1 MTAPAFF
8 TASVDASG
16 TTVSYNV
23 DTTNLITQA
32 YYCLRCLSNENT
44 PKTFDSNPFKM
55 EVICGPTSNVV
66 TNHGSLA
73 KTVTHQVNG
82 ITPVFPI
89 YAFSNDQPLCP
100 IQ

>member
-1 MTAPAFF
+1 
-8 TASVDASG
+8 
-16 TTVSYNV
+16 
-23 DTTNLITQA
+23 
-32 YYCLRCLSNENT
+32 
-44 PKTFDSNPFKM
+44 M